1 MASCLGG
8 KHGLVHNEYQGSILF
23 FLIWPVV
30 MYRFDVLFVEGHD
43 CSILERLRLEFIWGF
58 LAI

>member
-43 CSILERLRLEFIWGF
+43 CSILERLRLEFI
-58 LAI
+58 